1 MGKETP
7 GRVLAVCEDGDT
19 QAALSRVLEGMNL
32 RVDFVPAE
40 QVSSELV
47 SEDEVCIV
55 VLDCSGE
62 QVDACFGEIASLK
75 SQQTL
80 SSPPVMLLAD
90 EQHERAAARALEAGA
105 ESFMFKPLS
114 DGELRLRIKK
124 LLSLYNSTNPI
135 TPRERSHGALL
146 ALTQKLVSSL
156 DFQEVLYTI
165 VKRIADVVQVD
176 RVSIVMVPEQQDVGF
191 VVATSDDP
199 NMSHLEVDLK
209 KYPEIQH
216 VIATKQPL
224 FVEDVDTHPLLD
236 GVRISMQRAGLTALT
251 VIPIVWEEQVRGA
264 LFVRAAT
271 RKGVLN
277 LRQMSVCRAVVNAT
291 AIAMRNAEIM
301 LKLREEAQS
310 IARDRLQTERQL
322 QSLRRYAEVFVSSED
337 GIAVFDSDGRVLM
350 VSVGV
355 SRITGYTEKEL
366 LGRRLRELIHE
377 EDLSASPELFAG
389 VPGEDYPKSF
399 DVRAR
404 RKDGEVRTI
413 NCSVSS
419 LGTTGRT
426 ILMVFRDVSDARRTR
441 DELVKTKNFLE
452 SLIENSVDAIVATDR
467 KGTIILYNRAAERLF
482 GWSVSGVL
490 HKMNAKHLYLGDG
503 AQEVGR
509 KLRSDKEG
517 GVGRVGPIR
526 MAAIHASGESFP
538 ISLTAAYIYENDI
551 HTSNFGIFTDLRDR
565 ERVEHELALAQQR
578 IAISEKQAL
587 IAELAGATAHELNQP
602 LTGVMGYAEL
612 LARKLVD
619 NPDAARAAETIYR
632 EAERMAEIVRKIGK
646 LTKYETQSYVG
657 KQRILDL
664 NRASA
669 GNSENTPSGER

>member
-1 MGKETP
+1 MGKEIP
-7 GRVLAVCEDGDT
+7 GRVLAVCDDDGT
-19 QAALSRVLEGMNL
+19 RSILSRVLRGMGL
-32 RVDFVPAE
+32 QIDFVE
-40 QVSSELV
+40 G
-47 SEDEVCIV
+47 DEVRIEQNERQETRVV
-55 VLDCSGE
+55 VLDCSGG
-62 QVDACFGEIASLK
+62 QVDACLRDIEALK
-75 SQQTL
+75 GQRTL
-80 SSPPVMLLAD
+80 SSPPVMVMID
-90 EQHERAAARALEAGA
+90 EQNQRAAKEALKVGA
-105 ESFMFKPLS
+105 ESFLFKPFS
-114 DGELRLRIKK
+114 DAELELRVSR
-124 LLSLYNSTNPI
+124 LLTLYSATDPI

-156 DFQEVLYTI
+156 DFQEILYTI
-165 VKRIADVVQVD
+165 VRRIAEVVQVD

-199 NMSHLEVDLK
+199 KMSHLELDLK

-224 FVEDVDTHPLLD
+224 VIEDVDTHPVLD
-236 GVRISMQRAGLTALT
+236 GVRASMQSAGLSALT

-264 LFVRAAT
+264 LFIRAAT
-271 RKGVLN
+271 RKGVLDR
-277 LRQMSVCRAVVNAT
+277 RQMFVCQALVNAT

-310 IARDRLQTERQL
+310 IARDRQQTEKQL

-337 GIAVFDSDGRVLM
+337 GIAVFDTDGRVLM
-350 VSVGV
+350 VSIGV
-355 SRITGYTEKEL
+355 SRILGYGEKEL
-366 LGRRLRELIHE
+366 LGRRLREIIHE
-377 EDLSASPELFAG
+377 EDLRAAPELFEG
-389 VPGEDYPKSF
+389 VPGEQYPKNF

-426 ILMVFRDVSDARRTR
+426 MLMVFRDVSEARRTR
-441 DELVKTKNFLE
+441 EELVKTKNFLE

-482 GWSVSGVL
+482 GWRVSGVL
-490 HKMNAKHLYLGDG
+490 HKMNVKHLYLGDG

-509 KLRSDKEG
+509 KLRSDGEG

-526 MAAIHASGESFP
+526 MEAIHSGGDRFP
-538 ISLTAAYIYENDI
+538 ISLTAAYIYENGL
-551 HTSNFGIFTDLRDR
+551 HTSTFGIFTDLRDR
-565 ERVEHELALAQQR
+565 ERVENELALAQQR

-612 LARKLVD
+612 LARKLAK
-619 NPDAARAAETIYR
+619 NPDAARAAESIHR

-669 GNSENTPSGER
+669 GNSENPPSGER